1 MHSVVDESDVRR
13 SRKPGEAE
21 GPRVEHTGSVWRIR
35 GLVAARQVLQ
45 ARHAT
50 TQAGFTAEKI
60 PQGFFRHHPI
70 LVSDGPLHDEQRK
83 KVARFFAPA
92 VVARRHTPGIE
103 SRAAEFVDT
112 AARKGGTFLLD
123 ELALHFTV
131 DVTREIVGI
140 DNSSLKGMSRRLV
153 SFFNQPPLDITR
165 PDYGRTRAQWARA
178 AFNALVPIVRFYL
191 ADVRP
196 AIRARRKTPGDDVVS
211 HLLAEGYS
219 TADILVECVT
229 YGTAGMVTT
238 REFIVMAAWHLLE
251 DDRLRA
257 RYLAAG
263 ETERFAILHELL
275 RLEPV
280 VGHLYRRVQ
289 EPVEI
294 ADGDS
299 TWTVPA
305 GDLVDVCVRQT
316 NTDSHAVGE
325 HATGVCPA
333 RSMPPGADATGM
345 AFSDGAHKCPGRPLA
360 ITETDR
366 FLVRLLGRGPVLV
379 QAPTLEW
386 DNLIEGYTLRGM
398 RLRFPPA
405 GPGAHTPEASSRR
418 ETSASEREAA
428 AADRGAAAPGAG
440 RPGDT
445 CPE

>member
-1 MHSVVDESDVRR
+1 MVDQSDVRR
-13 SRKPGEAE
+13 SRKPGEAVE
-21 GPRVEHTGSVWRIR
+21 PRVEHTGSVWRIR
-35 GLVAARQVLQ
+35 GLTAARQVLQ

-60 PQGFFRHHPI
+60 PTGFFRHHPI

-92 VVARRHTPGIE
+92 VVARRHVPGIE
-103 SRAAEFVDT
+103 SRAVSFVD
-112 AARKGGTFLLD
+112 AAAASGDTCLLD
-123 ELALHFTV
+123 ELALRFSV

-140 DNSSLKGMSRRLV
+140 NHSSLDGMCRRLV
-153 SFFNQPPLDITR
+153 SFFNQPPLDITK

-178 AFNALVPIVRFYL
+178 AFNGLVPIIRFYL

-196 AIRARRKTPGDDVVS
+196 AIRALRRNPADDVVS

-219 TADILVECVT
+219 TADILVECMT

-257 RYLAAG
+257 RYLVAG
-263 ETERFAILHELL
+263 EKERFAVLHEIL

-289 EPVEI
+289 EPVEVS
-294 ADGDS
+294 DGGS
-299 TWTVPA
+299 TWTIPA

-316 NTDSHAVGE
+316 NTDPQEVGE
-325 HATGVCPA
+325 HPTGLCPG
-333 RSMPPGADATGM
+333 RSMPPGVDATGM
-345 AFSDGAHKCPGRPLA
+345 SFSDGAHKCPGRPLA

-366 FLVRLLGRGPVLV
+366 FLLRLLSHDPVLV
-379 QAPTLEW
+379 QAPTLER
-386 DNLIEGYTLRGM
+386 DNLIEGYTLRGLG
-398 RLRFPPA
+398 LRFPTPGTTPDSTSGTPSGALSDPA
-405 GPGAHTPEASSRR
+405 TRR
-418 ETSASEREAA
+418 AT
-428 AADRGAAAPGAG
+428 GAAS
-440 RPGDT
+440 
-445 CPE
+445 

>member
-1 MHSVVDESDVRR
+1 MER
-13 SRKPGEAE
+13 SGR
-21 GPRVEHTGSVWRIR
+21 VWRVR
-35 GLVAARQVLQ
+35 SLEAARGVLR
-45 ARHAT
+45 ARGET
-50 TQAGFTAEKI
+50 RQAGFTAEYVPK
-60 PQGFFRHHPI
+60 GWLKHHPI
-70 LVSDGPLHDEQRK
+70 LMSDGPLHDEQRS

-92 VVARRHTPGIE
+92 VVARRHGPGIE
-103 SRAAEFVDT
+103 SRAAAFVDD
-112 AARKGGTFLLD
+112 AARAGGTCLLD
-123 ELALHFTV
+123 ELALHFSV
-131 DVTREIVGI
+131 DVTRGIVGI

-153 SFFNQPPLDITR
+153 SFFNQPPLDITQ

-178 AFNALVPIVRFYL
+178 AVNALVPIARFYL

-196 AIRARRKTPGDDVVS
+196 AIRARRRTPGDDVVS

-263 ETERFAILHELL
+263 EEERFAVLHELL

-294 ADGDS
+294 TDGGGS
-299 TWTVPA
+299 WTVPA

-316 NTDSHAVGE
+316 NTDPLAVGE
-325 HATGVCPA
+325 NPAGVCPA
-333 RSMPPGADATGM
+333 RAMPPGVDSTGM
-345 AFSDGAHKCPGRPLA
+345 SFSDGAHKCPGRPLA

-366 FLVRLLGRGPVLV
+366 FLVRLLGHGPVLE

-398 RLRFPPA
+398 RLRFPP
-405 GPGAHTPEASSRR
+405 PG
-418 ETSASEREAA
+418 
-428 AADRGAAAPGAG
+428 DGGAPGAAPP
-440 RPGDT
+440 RAAS
-445 CPE
+445 

>member
-1 MHSVVDESDVRR
+1 MVEDADVRR
-13 SRKPGEAE
+13 SRRAGEAE
-21 GPRVEHTGSVWRIR
+21 TPRVEHTGSVWRIR
-35 GLVAARQVLQ
+35 GLAAARQVLQ

-50 TQAGFTAEKI
+50 TQAGFTAEAI

-92 VVARRHTPGIE
+92 VVARRHLPDIE
-103 SRAAEFVDT
+103 SRAAAFADG
-112 AARKGGTFLLD
+112 AARAGGTCLLD
-123 ELALHFTV
+123 ELALRFTV
-131 DVTREIVGI
+131 EVTRGIVGI
-140 DNSSLKGMSRRLV
+140 DNSSLDGMCRRLV
-153 SFFNQPPLDITR
+153 SFFNQPPLDVTK

-178 AFNALVPIVRFYL
+178 AFNALVPIARFYL

-196 AIRARRKTPGDDVVS
+196 AIRARRRSPGDDVVS

-251 DDRLRA
+251 NDELRA
-257 RYLAAG
+257 RYLVAG
-263 ETERFAILHELL
+263 EQERLAILHELL

-294 ADGDS
+294 TDGGS
-299 TWTVPA
+299 SWTVPA
-305 GDLVDVCVRQT
+305 GDLVDICVRQT
-316 NTDSHAVGE
+316 NTDPQAVGE
-325 HATGVCPA
+325 HPAGVCPG
-333 RSMPPGADATGM
+333 RTMPPGADATGM

-366 FLVRLLGRGPVLV
+366 FLLRLLGHGPVLV

-386 DNLIEGYTLRGM
+386 DNLIEGYILRGM
-398 RLRFPPA
+398 RLRFPEAGADGPA
-405 GPGAHTPEASSRR
+405 G
-418 ETSASEREAA
+418 
-428 AADRGAAAPGAG
+428 AADTKGPNGTAGTDNTAGAC
-440 RPGDT
+440 RR
-445 CPE
+445 